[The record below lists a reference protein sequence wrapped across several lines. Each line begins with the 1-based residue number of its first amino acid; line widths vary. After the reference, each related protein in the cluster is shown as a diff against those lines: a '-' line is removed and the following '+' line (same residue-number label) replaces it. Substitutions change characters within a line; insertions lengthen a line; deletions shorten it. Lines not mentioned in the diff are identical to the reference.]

1 MKKKGALTLLSVL
14 VLVVFALL
22 AIGSAEDEEPEAVEE
37 TPEEEPADE
46 EEELEEAGET
56 FAVGETVKMGDL
68 SFTLNSARW
77 DTGDEFMQP
86 EPGEKWLVLD
96 CTIENLGEDSSSLS
110 SLLMFSLYDEEHYS
124 RDLNIFAD
132 AKGSLDGE
140 LGPGRTMRGE
150 IAFDVEEGQSK
161 WEFIFEPNV
170 FGFGQAIYEITE
182 NQVE

>member
-1 MKKKGALTLLSVL
+1 MRKPGGLSILSVV

-22 AIGSAEDEEPEAVEE
+22 AFGSTGDEEPEAVEE
-37 TPEEEPADE
+37 APEEVEEKADD
-46 EEELEEAGET
+46 A
-56 FAVGETVKMGDL
+56 FSVGETVRMGDL

-77 DTGDEFMQP
+77 DTGDEFIQP

-96 CTIENLGEDSSSLS
+96 CTIDNLGDDSTALS
-110 SLLMFSLYDEEHYS
+110 SMLMFSLYDEEHYS

-140 LGPGRTMRGE
+140 LGAGRTMRGE
-150 IAFDVEEGQSK
+150 IAFAVEEGQSK

-182 NQVE
+182 EQVE